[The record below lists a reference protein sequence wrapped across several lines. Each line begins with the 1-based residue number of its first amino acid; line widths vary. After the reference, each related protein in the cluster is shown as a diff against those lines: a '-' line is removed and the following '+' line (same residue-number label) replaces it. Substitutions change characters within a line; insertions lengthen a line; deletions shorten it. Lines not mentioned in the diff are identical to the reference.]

1 MNELFEIK
9 LPKFLLADEPKKE
22 FNGFEFIYSP
32 HYLSLILVIH
42 ENEIP
47 TELSK
52 EARKKSQKKFT
63 YNDEVFLFIIVQNNV
78 ATTGGPMAPEITD
91 DFFLWEAFEW
101 YKSYLIWE
109 DKNIDE
115 NNNSKLN

>member
-1 MNELFEIK
+1 MNEPFEIK
-9 LPKFLLADEPKKE
+9 LPKFLLAEEPIKE
-22 FNGFEFIYSP
+22 FDGLEFIYSP

-47 TELSK
+47 TILSN
-52 EARKKSQKKFT
+52 EVRKKSQKKFT
-63 YNDEVFLFIIVQNNV
+63 YNDEVFQFIIVQNNV
-78 ATTGGPMAPEITD
+78 AATGGQMAPEITD
-91 DFFLWEAFEW
+91 EFFLWEAFEW

-109 DKNIDE
+109 DKNIEE